1 MVIWLRNPNVLA
13 DAHHAVGVTG
23 DIVRAGELATLLEI
37 DSAYDS
43 LNRHC
48 DVLLDEARA
57 RAEAIL
63 AAARA
68 EAHDLIAQAQLTY
81 TSASNMGYEAG
92 YEQALADWHERSLRL
107 QADMPSIGQRQRER
121 LAQLVALAVEQIVSS
136 ADPVALFKQA
146 AASVERIVADGSP
159 LKVCVHPDDLAA
171 AIAAFGEVSREW
183 KEAGRAVRLQVN
195 TDAQLERGQCV
206 CETDL
211 GAVDASLPQQLAA
224 ISEALSRAVNSL
236 PQDEDESAVQPANEA
251 AREHY
256 AGAQESAV
264 QEDYAASCD
273 EDDGVADHLEY
284 PQQNPEERD
293 IFADAVAGTAG
304 DADVN
309 ALPTEL
315 QA

>member
-1 MVIWLRNPNVLA
+1 MVIWLRNPSVLA

-23 DIVRAGELATLLEI
+23 DVVRAGELATLLEI

-43 LNRHC
+43 LNLRC
-48 DVLLDEARA
+48 DALFDKARA
-57 RAEAIL
+57 QAEAIL
-63 AAARA
+63 AAAREEA
-68 EAHDLIAQAQLTY
+68 EGLIVQAQLAY
-81 TSASNMGYEAG
+81 TSASHMGYEAG
-92 YEQALADWHERSLRL
+92 WEKALADWHERSLRL
-107 QADMPSIGQRQRER
+107 QAEMPSIGQRQRDR

-159 LKVCVHPDDLAA
+159 LKVRVHPDDLAA

-195 TDAQLERGQCV
+195 PDAQLERGHCV

-236 PQDEDESAVQPANEA
+236 PQDEDESALPPVNEA
-251 AREHY
+251 GREHC
-256 AGAQESAV
+256 
-264 QEDYAASCD
+264 AASSD
-273 EDDGVADHLEY
+273 EDGTVADHPEY
-284 PQQNPEERD
+284 PRQDPEEQD
-293 IFADAVAGTAG
+293 IFADAVAGIGTG
-304 DADVN
+304 DADVT
-309 ALPTEL
+309 ALSAEL
-315 QA
+315 EA